1 MEEKIWS
8 GALWVFQQSSVG
20 SFWNCS
26 QTSTPTSF
34 CIPLSA
40 SLFCQAC
47 PFLFLPFPTPRWM
60 LQPLGRCG
68 AGWWTTCHGE
78 GLSPGT
84 LNQGV
89 DSDSVGT
96 NAAYCSECV
105 MLAPRSIFGLMKCA
119 RTFLHEHLQ
128 RSQLRQSPVLL
139 KQHQDAE
146 GTGAGGCGGAGI
158 GLVPETEWAVR
169 AVITAD

>member
-84 LNQGV
+84 LNRGV

-96 NAAYCSECV
+96 NAACCSECV
-105 MLAPRSIFGLMKCA
+105 MLAPKEYFWLNGMCKDFPARGHSWGSHRSYSNNT
-119 RTFLHEHLQ
+119 RTPKGQEQ
-128 RSQLRQSPVLL
+128 V
-139 KQHQDAE
+139 DAVVW
-146 GTGAGGCGGAGI
+146 G
-158 GLVPETEWAVR
+158 
-169 AVITAD
+169 